1 MSSSV
6 PFDALPTCCPRQPL
20 FIGQQSTLA
29 DVDNIGQL
37 AMATLGVMGA
47 ITFLSMGG
55 KKAKEQGPPMNA
67 SSKEEEK
74 FIK

>member
-1 MSSSV
+1 
-6 PFDALPTCCPRQPL
+6 
-20 FIGQQSTLA
+20 
-29 DVDNIGQL
+29 
-37 AMATLGVMGA
+37 MATLGVMGA